1 MIDRTAPAWARGLT
15 LCAALLFGAP
25 ALAQTAPQSAA
36 SQPPASPWS
45 FTLGAGAI
53 VAPRYEGSDNLAV
66 APLPLAEISWKDRV
80 FLSSGRGLGAYI
92 VSTDAFKLSASA
104 GYDAGRDEK
113 DGKRKSGKPNLLRG
127 LGDIDASAVLSLSA
141 EYEYSFLTAG
151 LTASRYIGGS
161 DGFTMTASLGAS
173 LPVTDRFAL
182 GLEVQSTWADSAYM
196 GDYFGISASQS
207 RRSGR
212 AKFNA
217 EAGIK
222 DVGVTLTANYK
233 VNDSISLMLSGGL
246 SRLIGDAGKS
256 PLVAEKNQP
265 SAMVGLLY
273 RF

>member
-15 LCAALLFGAP
+15 LCVALLCAAP
-25 ALAQTAPQSAA
+25 TLAQTAPKPAA
-36 SQPPASPWS
+36 PQPPASPWS
-45 FTLGAGAI
+45 FTLGGGVA

-66 APLPLAEISWKDRV
+66 APLPLVEIGWKDRV
-80 FLSSGRGLGAYI
+80 FLSSSRGLGGYL
-92 VSTDAFKLSASA
+92 VSTDAFKLGAA
-104 GYDAGRDEK
+104 VGYDAGRDEK

-222 DVGVTLTANYK
+222 DIGVTLSASYK
-233 VNDSISLMLSGGL
+233 INDSMNLMLSGGL

-265 SAMVGLLY
+265 SAMLGLSY